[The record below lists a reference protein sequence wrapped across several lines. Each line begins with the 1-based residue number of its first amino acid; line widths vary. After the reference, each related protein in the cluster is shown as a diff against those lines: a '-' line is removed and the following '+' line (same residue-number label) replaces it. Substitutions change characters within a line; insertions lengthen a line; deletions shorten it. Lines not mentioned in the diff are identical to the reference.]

1 MSHINASMKKTI
13 LLIAAIVLGHSLSAQ
28 DDLLGMLSDER
39 EETIDYVEATFKG
52 QRMINGHTVVTRKAK
67 ELEFIISHRFGR
79 INTGIN
85 ELFGLDGANI
95 RFSFE
100 YGISD
105 FLTVGVGR
113 SSFEKIYDGFAKY
126 QILRQSSGKKV
137 MPVSITGFS
146 SMAIRTLDN
155 PAFQN
160 EEFSDRVAYTHQLLI
175 ARKMNETVSLQFM
188 PTYVHRNRVMGNQE
202 NDLLALGVAGRVKV
216 GKRVAINSEYYYRL
230 TNELTDLYKDSIG
243 IGVEIETGGHVFHL
257 TFTNSRSMVEKGFIT
272 ETDGDFFNG
281 DIHFGFN
288 LSRVF

>member
-1 MSHINASMKKTI
+1 MKKTI